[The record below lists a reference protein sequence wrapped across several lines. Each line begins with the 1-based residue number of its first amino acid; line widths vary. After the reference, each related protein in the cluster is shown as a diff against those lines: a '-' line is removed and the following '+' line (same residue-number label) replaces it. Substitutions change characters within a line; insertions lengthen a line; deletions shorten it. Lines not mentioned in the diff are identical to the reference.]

1 LLEYAPFSYLRKAR
15 ISFLEWGKYMNEIY
29 DRKFNEILQSK
40 GPEDEGMDLMGAM
53 IRGSGQIPGT
63 VNHGKHDAG
72 MTQEEIIGNSFVL
85 FLAGHETAA
94 NSIHF
99 SLLYLAMRPDAQRK
113 LQADLDAIFGDRR
126 DPSRWDYDSD
136 LPKLFAGWAGAV
148 MNEQLRLI
156 PPVNTIP
163 KSTAPGSPQPLI
175 IDGKE
180 YIVPENCSIGLHA
193 VGVHRN
199 PKYWPHGP
207 VRKLGA
213 VNANS
218 NPDNDLEEFKPERW
232 LANDKTAAAA
242 TDAGNAPLSV
252 PSTDGLAVD
261 TTPDTTSAFKPPKG
275 AYIPFSDGPRACLGR
290 RFAQVEILATLAVI
304 FSRYSVEL
312 AVDEWASVEEVGRMD
327 GEQRAQVWSKARAE
341 VERKMRDEMATIIT
355 LQLRG
360 EGVRLRLVERGREWF
375 GAGDGEDAGN
385 R

>member
-1 LLEYAPFSYLRKAR
+1 
-15 ISFLEWGKYMNEIY
+15 MNEIY
-29 DRKFNEILQSK
+29 DRKSTEILQSK
-40 GPEDEGMDLMGAM
+40 GPEDEGLDLMGAM

-63 VNHGKHDAG
+63 PNHGKLDAG

-99 SLLYLAMRPDAQRK
+99 SLLYLAMRPDAQRR
-113 LQADLDAIFGDRR
+113 LQADLDDIFGDR
-126 DPSRWDYDSD
+126 DPSKWDYDTD

-156 PPVNTIP
+156 PPVNSIP

-180 YIVPENCSIGLHA
+180 YMVPENCSISLHA

-207 VRKLGA
+207 VRKHGA
-213 VNANS
+213 FNVNS

-232 LANDKTAAAA
+232 LAGDKVDANEA
-242 TDAGNAPLSV
+242 TEVGKGGLTV
-252 PSTDGLAVD
+252 QSTDGLAVD
-261 TTPDTTSAFKPPKG
+261 TSPDTTSAFKPPKG

-304 FSRYSVEL
+304 FSKYSVEL
-312 AVDEWASVEEVGRMD
+312 AVDQWASDDEVEHMD
-327 GEQRAQVWSKARAE
+327 REQRSSLWTKARLE
-341 VERKMRDEMATIIT
+341 VERKMLNEMGTIIT

-360 EGVRLRLVERGREWF
+360 EGVKIRIVERGREWF
-375 GAGDGEDAGN
+375 GSGAGVDDL
-385 R
+385 

>member
-1 LLEYAPFSYLRKAR
+1 LPEYAPFSYLRKAR
-15 ISFLEWGKYMNEIY
+15 VSFLEWGKYMNEIY

-63 VNHGKHDAG
+63 ANHGKLDAG

-113 LQADLDAIFGDRR
+113 LQADLDTIFGDR
-126 DPSRWDYDSD
+126 DPSKWDYDTD

-156 PPVNTIP
+156 PPVNNIP
-163 KSTAPGSPQPLI
+163 KSTAPGSPQPLL

-180 YIVPENCSIGLHA
+180 YIVPENCSIGLHT

-207 VRKLGA
+207 VRKLGPI
-213 VNANS
+213 NPNS
-218 NPDNDLEEFKPERW
+218 NTDNDLEEFKPERW
-232 LANDKTAAAA
+232 LATDKAASASA
-242 TDAGNAPLSV
+242 TDTAGPPPLSV

-261 TTPDTTSAFKPPKG
+261 TTPDTTSAFKPGKG

-290 RFAQVEILATLAVI
+290 RFAQVEILATLAVV

-312 AVDEWASVEEVGRMD
+312 AVDEWASAEEVRGMD
-327 GEQRAQVWSKARAE
+327 GDERARVWGKAREE
-341 VERKMRDEMATIIT
+341 VERKMRDEMGTIIT
-355 LQLRG
+355 LQLRK
-360 EGVRLRLVERGREWF
+360 EGVRVRLVERG
-375 GAGDGEDAGN
+375 GEMFSG
-385 R
+385 RG